1 VNPADAVTKSRLLA
15 MLEDVA
21 GSLDEHCSAPLEPE
35 AFQHLDVVVP
45 PPLGPVPTRDREPT
59 LFVEVIDEHP
69 YTRGIRMRLQYRPPV
84 GAVARQELLAPA
96 GIDDKLLCHSPPH
109 RSGVATDCY
118 AGW

>member
-1 VNPADAVTKSRLLA
+1 MNPADAVNKFRLLA

-35 AFQHLDVVVP
+35 PFQHLDVVVP

-69 YTRGIRMRLQYRPPV
+69 YTRGVRMRLQYRPPV
-84 GAVARQELLAPA
+84 ISISVRRGISAHPTVTLRDLEDEA
-96 GIDDKLLCHSPPH
+96 GPDGC
-109 RSGVATDCY
+109 RGSG
-118 AGW
+118 